1 MRKEGWERQN
11 CRHNP
16 RPPGGK
22 IARELTTGEQSTKV
36 KDTLYK
42 KGEKIRVH
50 WTGEKY
56 PKTYASDERN
66 SK

>member
-22 IARELTTGEQSTKV
+22 IARELTTGEQSIKV

-42 KGEKIRVH
+42 KGEQIRVH
-50 WTGEKY
+50 WQREKN
-56 PKTYASDERN
+56 PKTYASNEHN